1 MITATKQFSFCLA
14 HMLEGHL
21 GLCKNLHGHNYE
33 LHATI
38 TRPQY
43 KQSLRTEGPAKDMVM
58 DFKELK
64 EIINELVCDKFDHGF
79 VWNVASKNPVEN
91 QLGNLLMNN
100 GYKVI
105 RVNYRPTAE
114 KMVQDWIHEINNEL
128 YKRGLEEQVCR
139 LRLYETPTS
148 YAEVTI

>member
-1 MITATKQFSFCLA
+1 MITATKQFSFCFA

-21 GLCKNLHGHNYE
+21 GLCKNMHGHNYE
-33 LHATI
+33 LHVTI
-38 TRPQY
+38 TRPAY
-43 KQSLRTEGPAKDMVM
+43 MSALRTDGPAKDMVM
-58 DFKELK
+58 DFKDLK
-64 EIINELVCDKFDHGF
+64 NVVNELICDKYDHGF
-79 VWNVASKNPVEN
+79 VWNVMSKNPTEN
-91 QLGNLLMNN
+91 AIGKLLEGD

-114 KMVQDWIHEINNEL
+114 RMAQDWIHEINNEL
-128 YKRGLEEQVCR
+128 SKRGLPEQVCR